1 MGEPSGTEMDSLENT
16 STCNCSGEVDNGNQE
31 DAEIQNLGDPGH
43 FIIVVLLF
51 YSCWIVCFLL
61 SSMGRHT
68 TESEDYYS
76 RYLEQV
82 RLSERGRFRGRPAG
96 RLALQALNNAVNVIQ
111 IEKNEKITYV

>member
-1 MGEPSGTEMDSLENT
+1 MGAPSGTVMDSLENT

-82 RLSERGRFRGRPAG
+82 RQGRFRGRPAG